1 MARQGLTRI
10 RHSHACHR
18 RTSSEGARRRK
29 PEAQCGR
36 KAGRGVLLCG
46 APACRRPEATLC
58 VSAPAR
64 ASRTTSACMASSSLR
79 ERDALRT
86 TAKNQQIALFVRNA
100 VGGST
105 GMGKVTRY
113 HYLWGLA
120 LLRCGVVAGRWT
132 NAQATSISVHPSC
145 WFDHEEHH
153 TCTAKMP
160 ASQAGRQAGRQTA
173 SPCETSY
180 AMLHPYEF
188 SSPLRARDSRLFS
201 TAAARRAR
209 RRACRPSCSS
219 MTCRRRLRHSSPWVE
234 LQRAKQVPTPA
245 CRR

>member
-1 MARQGLTRI
+1 MLCALPSCHAACDAPDCKARVLPELWHLHRAHPDSLARMPNRLACRGLSRI
-10 RHSHACHR
+10 HHSHTCHS
-18 RTSSEGARRRK
+18 RTSSEGARRRR
-29 PEAQCGR
+29 PEAHGGR

-105 GMGKVTRY
+105 GMGNVTRY

-120 LLRCGVVAGRWT
+120 LLRCGVVSLAAGALDQRS
-132 NAQATSISVHPSC
+132 SISVHLVLVRS
-145 WFDHEEHH
+145 
-153 TCTAKMP
+153 
-160 ASQAGRQAGRQTA
+160 
-173 SPCETSY
+173 
-180 AMLHPYEF
+180 
-188 SSPLRARDSRLFS
+188 
-201 TAAARRAR
+201 
-209 RRACRPSCSS
+209 
-219 MTCRRRLRHSSPWVE
+219 
-234 LQRAKQVPTPA
+234 
-245 CRR
+245 

>member
-1 MARQGLTRI
+1 MA
-10 RHSHACHR
+10 C
-18 RTSSEGARRRK
+18 ARRQ
-29 PEAQCGR
+29 QCDARSSICSCCG
-36 KAGRGVLLCG
+36 ACIGWSTEINHVCG

-132 NAQATSISVHPSC
+132 NAQAFLSTSC

-188 SSPLRARDSRLFS
+188 SFHFNEFFYVIFS
-201 TAAARRAR
+201 THGSLIWGP
-209 RRACRPSCSS
+209 RPVIRKGGDTVHDLLAWC
-219 MTCRRRLRHSSPWVE
+219 MRE
-234 LQRAKQVPTPA
+234 E
-245 CRR
+245 

>member
-1 MARQGLTRI
+1 MA
-10 RHSHACHR
+10 C
-18 RTSSEGARRRK
+18 ARRQ
-29 PEAQCGR
+29 QCDARSSICSCCG
-36 KAGRGVLLCG
+36 ACIGWSTEINHVCG

-105 GMGKVTRY
+105 GMGLLS
-113 HYLWGLA
+113 LWGLA
-120 LLRCGVVAGRWT
+120 LLRCGVIAGRWT
-132 NAQATSISVHPSC
+132 NAQAFLSTSC
-145 WFDHEEHH
+145 WFDQEHH

-160 ASQAGRQAGRQTA
+160 ASRTGRQAGRQTA

-180 AMLHPYEF
+180 AMLHPYFTSVFRFHFNEF
-188 SSPLRARDSRLFS
+188 FLCDFLY
-201 TAAARRAR
+201 T
-209 RRACRPSCSS
+209 
-219 MTCRRRLRHSSPWVE
+219 WVSHMGT
-234 LQRAKQVPTPA
+234 TPGD
-245 CRR
+245 